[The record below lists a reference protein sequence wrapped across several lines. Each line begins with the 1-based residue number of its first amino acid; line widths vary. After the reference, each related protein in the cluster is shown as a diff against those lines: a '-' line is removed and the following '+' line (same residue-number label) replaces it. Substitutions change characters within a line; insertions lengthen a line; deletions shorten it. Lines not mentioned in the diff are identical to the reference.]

1 MADPATPDI
10 DSLRATVTRQAGRVR
25 ELKAAGATQVREN
38 NGLGRPPCVYR
49 VLRVFQE
56 EITAAVGELQT
67 LRKQL
72 DELAASEASGAT
84 AWVVNKQ
91 ALDDCITRRMFYTP
105 AFEIHGGVGG
115 LFDYGPAG
123 CAVKE
128 NMLALWRQHFIL
140 EDSMLQIE
148 CTTLTPYAV
157 LKASGHVDKFE
168 DLMVKDPK
176 TGECFRADKL
186 LEDFIANLLKKEKVC
201 SRRV

>member
-1 MADPATPDI
+1 MA
-10 DSLRATVTRQAGRVR
+10 
-25 ELKAAGATQVREN
+25 
-38 NGLGRPPCVYR
+38 
-49 VLRVFQE
+49 
-56 EITAAVGELQT
+56 ELQT

-72 DELAASEASGAT
+72 DEAAADEATGAT

-91 ALDDCITRRMFYTP
+91 ALDDCVTRRMFYVP

-115 LFDYGPAG
+115 LFDYGPSG

-186 LEDFIANLLKKEKVC
+186 LEDFIANLLKKDKEMPAA
-201 SRRV
+201 RREELRVIAAQAGAYTKERIHALFGELAITSPTTGNVLTEPFQFNLMFETK

>member
-1 MADPATPDI
+1 M
-10 DSLRATVTRQAGRVR
+10 R
-25 ELKAAGATQVREN
+25 KA
-38 NGLGRPPCVYR
+38 
-49 VLRVFQE
+49 
-56 EITAAVGELQT
+56 
-67 LRKQL
+67 L

-84 AWVVNKQ
+84 AWTVNKQ
-91 ALDDCITRRMFYTP
+91 ALDDCITRRMFYVP

-186 LEDFIANLLKKEKVC
+186 LEDFIANLMKKDKVGAGFAGRKSPC
-201 SRRV
+201 PSLVHPPHCVHGPL

>member
-1 MADPATPDI
+1 MRGEISVPWEAGTGN
-10 DSLRATVTRQAGRVR
+10 SRVTHG
-25 ELKAAGATQVREN
+25 
-38 NGLGRPPCVYR
+38 YS
-49 VLRVFQE
+49 QE
-56 EITAAVGELQT
+56 DITAAVAELQA
-67 LRKQL
+67 LRKSL
-72 DELAASEASGAT
+72 DEAAADEATGAT

-91 ALDDCITRRMFYTP
+91 ALDDCVTRRMFYVP

-128 NMLALWRQHFIL
+128 NMLSLWRQHFIL

-186 LEDFIANLLKKEKVC
+186 LEDFIANLLKKEKVGALAARAPARRRPVAEHAP
-201 SRRV
+201 SRRS